1 MAQWR
6 KIIVSGSDAELRS
19 VTASNGF
26 LGTASRAVV
35 GEKVDVLSGGS
46 TTGLGIYSGSFSGS
60 FVGSGTVAS
69 ITAGDGLSGG
79 TISNSGTISL
89 DTSSVHF
96 LDGVKKELNTEGVVS
111 ASGQING
118 NQIQNNSVSYTA
130 GSGLTGG
137 GSATLGGSATTIN
150 VGAGLGMTVN
160 ADDIAINS
168 ASAHF
173 VSGSRK
179 SISSANTTGASGIN
193 LTYNNAT
200 GIISGSL
207 VNSAVTV
214 TAGNGLSGGGAV
226 SLGGSVSLAV
236 AYGSTAN
243 TAVQGNTNI
252 TINGTSNQVAITG
265 TAAQA
270 LGGGPSYTIGLPND
284 VSITNNLTVG
294 GDLIVNGT
302 TTTLNTNNILV
313 EDRFILLNSGSVG
326 SSVEG
331 GIIIQSGSNSSGS
344 ALIFSTVGSANRWA
358 FVNGLASNATTA
370 TPTAYV
376 AQVTDMNVTAHA
388 NAVAQYEKPGNIR
401 VETNGDILIY
411 S

>member
-1 MAQWR
+1 MPQWR

-35 GEKVDVLSGGS
+35 GEKVDVISGGS

-69 ITAGDGLSGG
+69 ITAGAGLSGG
-79 TISNSGTISL
+79 TISNQGTISL

-96 LDGVKKELNTEGVVS
+96 LDGVKKELNTEGVIS
-111 ASGQING
+111 SSGQVNG
-118 NQIQNNSVSYTA
+118 NQIQNNSVTYTA
-130 GSGLTGG
+130 GSGLSGG
-137 GSATLGGSATTIN
+137 GAATLGGSAVTLSVNTGSTHFIS
-150 VGAGLGMTVN
+150 GAR
-160 ADDIAINS
+160 A
-168 ASAHF
+168 
-173 VSGSRK
+173 
-179 SISSANTTGASGIN
+179 SISVSDTTGASGID
-193 LTYNNAT
+193 LTYNSGTGVLSGVLQNSQVRVNGT
-200 GIISGSL
+200 GI
-207 VNSAVTV
+207 TV
-214 TAGNGLSGGGAV
+214 TGGSNL
-226 SLGGSVSLAV
+226 SLGGTASLAV

-252 TINGTSNQVAITG
+252 TINGTANEVEITG

-326 SSVEG
+326 SSIEG
-331 GIIIQSGSNSSGS
+331 GIIIQSGSTSSGS

-388 NAVAQYEKPGNIR
+388 NAVTQYEKAGNIR